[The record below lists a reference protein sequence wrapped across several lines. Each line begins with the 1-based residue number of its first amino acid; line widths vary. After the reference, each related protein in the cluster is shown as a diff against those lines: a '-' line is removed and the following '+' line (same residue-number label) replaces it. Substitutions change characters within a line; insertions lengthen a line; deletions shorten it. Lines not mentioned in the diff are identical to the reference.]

1 MKGVLPSPKKVEAG
15 GEPFPIPLT
24 HPDRQVDAE
33 TKLTKR
39 ELADYFWA
47 VRDHMLPFVV
57 DRPLSVVRCPQ
68 GSTQPCFYQKHVAG
82 NLPEGIE
89 GIDIRGRRSG
99 VVETYITISGSLG
112 LAGLAQMG
120 VLEIHPWGSTNSD
133 IEKPNMLIFDLDPD
147 EAISWKVLAESARE
161 VRTRLRKLKLKSFL
175 KTTGGKGLHIVVPIL
190 PKHGWP
196 VMKAF
201 ALAFAMRMEA
211 DNPQLYLT
219 KMTKAA
225 RKGKIYIDY
234 LRNDR
239 GATSI
244 APFSPRARQGAP
256 VAATLDWKEL
266 DAVERPRFFVADFA
280 EWRDRLHRDP
290 WRKMPGVHQS
300 ISPGILE
307 EFTPGMTT
315 DSRRSVRKG

>member
-1 MKGVLPSPKKVEAG
+1 MKAG

-24 HPDRQVDAE
+24 HPDKQVDAE

-47 VRDHMLPFVV
+47 IRDHMLPFVV

-68 GSTQPCFYQKHVAG
+68 GSTQPCFYQKHVSG
-82 NLPEGIE
+82 NLSEGIE

-99 VVETYITISGSLG
+99 AVETCITISESLG

-120 VLEIHPWGSTNSD
+120 VLEIHPWGSTNKN

-147 EAISWKVLAESARE
+147 EAIPWKVLAESARE
-161 VRTRLRKLKLKSFL
+161 VRTRLKKLKLESFL
-175 KTTGGKGLHIVVPIL
+175 KTTGGKGLHIVTPIL
-190 PKHGWP
+190 PEHDWP
-196 VMKAF
+196 VIKAF
-201 ALAFAMRMEA
+201 ALAFATRMEV
-211 DNPQLYLT
+211 DNPQRYLT
-219 KMTKAA
+219 KMTKTA

-256 VAATLDWKEL
+256 VAATLNWKEL
-266 DAVERPRFFVADFA
+266 DTPKVPRFLVADFA
-280 EWRDRLHRDP
+280 EWKDRLRRDP
-290 WRKMPGVHQS
+290 WKKMSGVQQA
-300 ISPGILE
+300 IPPEMLE
-307 EFTPGMTT
+307 EFTPGAMAG
-315 DSRRSVRKG
+315 SRRLARKG